1 MTESKTQMAIAAQA
15 PAKNNLPLTE
25 ITKFEDFM
33 SAPAVLQ
40 RIQSV
45 IPLHLNAERMM
56 RTVALA
62 AYKNPKLRE
71 VHMMSLLG
79 AVMTLASLGLEPN
92 TPLGHAYLIPFEKK
106 KYNRSTKQY
115 ETERVDVNVVFG
127 YPGLIDLAR
136 RTGSLVSITAKVVYE
151 GDDFDFEYGSNQH
164 LRHRPKGV
172 TEKRRPIYAYAHAK
186 LTDGEAFEVLPYAE
200 ALAFRRYSQS
210 YQTAQRAIE
219 EFETLS
225 PAEKKKN
232 EWKIRAANETPWIRN
247 EVEMVQKTM
256 IRRLSKWLP
265 KNIEFAAAMAIDGT
279 VDAGRPDFAALA
291 SMPAAEAA
299 GALEAG
305 VVPENEPE
313 GDEPPPVSDK
323 KPELEPEKK
332 GGKVKGTKDATVQPK
347 ADDPPPAEE
356 ASQDPP
362 EMSEALEHAL
372 KVLNDLNDIAE
383 IEGARTSLRA
393 ELAPND
399 YTVWNTAALKRQQL
413 LERKR

>member
-1 MTESKTQMAIAAQA
+1 MNQVTTLTT
-15 PAKNNLPLTE
+15 KNVVPLDQ
-25 ITKFEDFM
+25 INKFEDFIA
-33 SAPAVLQ
+33 APAVKD
-40 RIQSV
+40 RIAAV
-45 IPLHLNAERMM
+45 LPKHLNPERML
-56 RTVALA
+56 RTLALA
-62 AYKNPKLRE
+62 AYKTPKLRE

-79 AVMTLASLGLEPN
+79 AVMTCASMGFEPN

-106 KYNRSTKQY
+106 KYDRAKREY
-115 ETERVDVNVVFG
+115 VTERVDVNVVFG

-172 TEKRRPIYAYAHAK
+172 TEKRRPTYAYAHAK

-232 EWKIRAANETPWIRN
+232 EWKVRAANETPWIRN

-313 GDEPPPVSDK
+313 GDDPPPVSDK

-332 GGKVKGTKDATVQPK
+332 GGKGKGAKDATVQP
-347 ADDPPPAEE
+347 PAEE
-356 ASQDPP
+356 TSQDPP

-372 KVLNDLNDIAE
+372 KVLNDLNEIAE
-383 IEGARTSLRA
+383 IEGARTSLKA
-393 ELAPND
+393 ELSPND

-413 LERKR
+413 LGRNR